1 MMTEI
6 ANPELAKAM
15 EEALECYGSAPPSE
29 QSTCDWVISPLLLA
43 VGYARRDMVS
53 QVGNGGGGIPDYTV
67 LPGTPYTWYLEA
79 KDWSRSL
86 DRSQEAVQALNYANA
101 RGHQWVVLS
110 NGREWRLFDNHIQ
123 GIPDDKLVA
132 RAELT
137 DPGFADF
144 IVALGK
150 SSVQSGGLAEY
161 AATWRLREVL
171 RQQLLAQD
179 SRVVRAVTRVLRAET
194 GLSSIRQPDV
204 VRYFAE
210 MLGRPPFVADQPEA
224 QSDVTVCCELENSA
238 TGWQDTHS
246 LAEMV
251 ELGSRLNYSR
261 PSETVLPDGKCVAA
275 SNWRTVASEVVL
287 WIGESCGLPPLPFSG
302 SRGAKKRW
310 FLNTSPVRVDGA
322 EMKAHAAFH
331 LGGQEVYMDTNQS
344 TVGFV
349 KRLCALCE
357 AKGISPTDIR
367 VRLMPHSGEN

>member
-1 MMTEI
+1 MTEI

-123 GIPDDKLVA
+123 GIPDAKLVA
-132 RAELT
+132 RAEVN
-137 DPGFADF
+137 DPGFPDF
-144 IVALGK
+144 IMALGK

-171 RQQLLAQD
+171 RQQLALQQLLMLQKRQLMLTVHQLQLLNQPVHQCLIQFQILGMEFQYQLCQLKPQATPHPLQ
-179 SRVVRAVTRVLRAET
+179 LRH
-194 GLSSIRQPDV
+194 QP
-204 VRYFAE
+204 
-210 MLGRPPFVADQPEA
+210 
-224 QSDVTVCCELENSA
+224 S
-238 TGWQDTHS
+238 
-246 LAEMV
+246 
-251 ELGSRLNYSR
+251 
-261 PSETVLPDGKCVAA
+261 
-275 SNWRTVASEVVL
+275 
-287 WIGESCGLPPLPFSG
+287 
-302 SRGAKKRW
+302 
-310 FLNTSPVRVDGA
+310 
-322 EMKAHAAFH
+322 
-331 LGGQEVYMDTNQS
+331 
-344 TVGFV
+344 
-349 KRLCALCE
+349 
-357 AKGISPTDIR
+357 
-367 VRLMPHSGEN
+367 